1 MKSRTYLS
9 LLSPFTSYASKLFV
23 SPSSTVDEGLE
34 ASAVEILLT
43 SLRSVSGWDDSCT
56 GYAFLPVASRLS
68 FYNKLLLE
76 MYYFTVNSGCIEPL
90 IRFIITIF
98 TQILHSILTFLW
110 IIHRNSVR
118 TLRVKTTTNKQNK
131 QNTHDNR
138 NFGPSKSK
146 FITGLSF
153 IYSCMC
159 ESIQLSMSMCSSSSN
174 QSPQVATSG
183 CATLK
188 SNHVNR
194 ICDFGYSLSIFL
206 QGFQNHIAIF
216 KGLWDTASLAALDY
230 VIEQFKNVANLVK
243 GTRGLLNHSCS
254 SSDFA
259 VFCRWWC
266 QCLGCISDKIV
277 F

>member
-98 TQILHSILTFLW
+98 THILHSILTSLW

-118 TLRVKTTTNKQNK
+118 TLRVKTTTNNK
-131 QNTHDNR
+131 TNKTRMTTEISDQA
-138 NFGPSKSK
+138 
-146 FITGLSF
+146 
-153 IYSCMC
+153 
-159 ESIQLSMSMCSSSSN
+159 N
-174 QSPQVATSG
+174 QSLSQAYHLFTHACVNLFNCPCL
-183 CATLK
+183 CALLRVTKALK
-188 SNHVNR
+188 
-194 ICDFGYSLSIFL
+194 
-206 QGFQNHIAIF
+206 
-216 KGLWDTASLAALDY
+216 
-230 VIEQFKNVANLVK
+230 
-243 GTRGLLNHSCS
+243 
-254 SSDFA
+254 
-259 VFCRWWC
+259 
-266 QCLGCISDKIV
+266 
-277 F
+277 